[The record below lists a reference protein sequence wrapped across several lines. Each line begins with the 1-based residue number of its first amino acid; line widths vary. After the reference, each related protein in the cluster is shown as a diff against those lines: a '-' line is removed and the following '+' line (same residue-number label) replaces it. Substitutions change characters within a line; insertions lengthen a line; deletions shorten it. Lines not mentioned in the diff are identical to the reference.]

1 MIIYIYIIARC
12 RQGQPVKETL
22 MSQSQCHVFMF
33 LQVLKVKQSYLSVGH
48 LGQRNSIRCWAI
60 YYQRWLH
67 IADPISIELIDVR
80 VNFLIWWISRLIGI
94 WCSGPVFSYHIMKY
108 FHAAYKNYYCFTV
121 FFFRWSINSSTLI
134 VRKTWC
140 GSMQWNHQ
148 KFVEPELPE
157 ARYYVL
163 LPFVMQLNVSR

>member
-1 MIIYIYIIARC
+1 MIISIYIIARC

-121 FFFRWSINSSTLI
+121 FSGDQSTVLHSLSERLDVEACNGIIKNSLS
-134 VRKTWC
+134 
-140 GSMQWNHQ
+140 
-148 KFVEPELPE
+148 
-157 ARYYVL
+157 
-163 LPFVMQLNVSR
+163 LNFLKQDIMFCCHL

>member
-22 MSQSQCHVFMF
+22 MSQSQCHVFML

-94 WCSGPVFSYHIMKY
+94 WCSGPVLAIILWNISMQHTKIIIVLLFFQVINQQFYTHCQKDLMWK
-108 FHAAYKNYYCFTV
+108 HAMESSKI
-121 FFFRWSINSSTLI
+121 RWSWSKIL
-134 VRKTWC
+134 C
-140 GSMQWNHQ
+140 
-148 KFVEPELPE
+148 
-157 ARYYVL
+157 
-163 LPFVMQLNVSR
+163 